1 MSNRK
6 SLEEKMYHLVCK
18 EIQKQK
24 EELFEFELMIDEI
37 DLWELGSEKEKYE
50 KLKNVVKSRVDH
62 LNETAENWQKEIL
75 KEYGIFKQSLD

>member
-24 EELFEFELMIDEI
+24 EELFEFELMIDET
-37 DLWELGSEKEKYE
+37 DPWELGFEKEKYE
-50 KLKNVVKSRVDH
+50 KLKNVVKSRIDH
-62 LNETAENWQKEIL
+62 LNETSENWQKEIL
-75 KEYGIFKQSLD
+75 KEYGIFKQNVE